1 MKRHLVIAGAA
12 LAFAFVASG
21 AHAQTSTDEC
31 GFEHPK
37 QAKKTQA
44 TLVQAF
50 VSCGNVGG
58 NPPNDTTEGGVNSC
72 SPPETYNQQD
82 GTPPN
87 GWQWDET
94 KASATVVFQAAKNKI
109 VSPLDPPDD
118 TADLA
123 VSLKMK
129 GIVDAAGPA
138 SGPGTL
144 STLSRA
150 TFRDRQ
156 GTPNNHGD
164 DVPMTVIDFPAP
176 FGFGLLN
183 GSINMKTTANTLL
196 NGIGQNGL
204 PKCTSIELV
213 DVAVVDENGNRF
225 ADIGTFLPAK

>member
-21 AHAQTSTDEC
+21 ANAQTSTDEC

-44 TLVQAF
+44 SLVQAF
-50 VSCGNVGG
+50 ISCGNPGG
-58 NPPNDTTEGGVNSC
+58 NVPNDTTEGGVQSC
-72 SPPETYNQQD
+72 SPPETYRQHN
-82 GTPPN
+82 GNSPF

-94 KASATVVFQAAKNKI
+94 KGQGTVQFQAAKNKV
-109 VSPLDPPDD
+109 VSPLNPPDD

-123 VSLKMK
+123 VQLKLK
-129 GIVDAAGPA
+129 GVVDASGPA
-138 SGPGTL
+138 TGPGTL

-150 TFRDRQ
+150 TLRDRQ
-156 GTPNNHGD
+156 GTPGNHGD

-176 FGFGLLN
+176 FTFTLQDGKVTYK
-183 GSINMKTTANTLL
+183 STANTLL

-204 PKCTSIELV
+204 PHCTSIELV
-213 DVAVVDENGNRF
+213 DVAVIDENGDRF